1 DINEEPYQIDSKLQ
15 QLRYSGKLD
24 QLKGIVLGDFAKSEP
39 KTDRP
44 AFTLQEIFT
53 HYLSDLGIP
62 VMSGFQIGH
71 CQPHFAIPF
80 GVSATLSTAQK
91 QLSIEPAVQRS
102 EERRV
107 GKESRTGRGR
117 DTGKHN
123 SEHTD

>member
-1 DINEEPYQIDSKLQ
+1 IPRHPPSSLLPYTTLFRNEEPYQIDSKLQ

-24 QLKGIVLGDFAKSEP
+24 QLKGIVLGDFAKAEP

-44 AFTLQEIFT
+44 AFTLEEIFT

-80 GVSATLSTAQK
+80 GVSATLSTETK
-91 QLSIEPAVQRS
+91 QLTIEPAIQS
-102 EERRV
+102 L
-107 GKESRTGRGR
+107 
-117 DTGKHN
+117 
-123 SEHTD
+123 